1 MSTSGVQ
8 AQACLVVKGYAQ
20 GDDIDYDE
28 IFTPVAWLDS
38 VCLLIALAAHEGWE
52 VQYMDIKS
60 AFLNGDL
67 HEEVY
72 IKQPTGFIIA
82 GKEHKLLKLR
92 KALYKLQQAPRAW
105 NMKLDDMMLS
115 LGFRRTPSEH
125 VIYIR

>member
-1 MSTSGVQ
+1 MSTGGVQ

-38 VCLLIALAAHEGWE
+38 VCLLITLAAHEGWE
-52 VQYMDIKS
+52 VQHMDVKS

-72 IKQPTGFIIA
+72 IEQLTGFIVT

-92 KALYKLQQAPRAW
+92 KVLYKLHQASRTW
-105 NMKLDDMMLS
+105 NVKLDDMMLS

-125 VIYIR
+125 VIYIW